1 MENKDNKFLK
11 RQREENAIAWAED
24 TRSSGAIAF
33 VTLAENDL
41 IDEVTAS
48 EHADMFLAWE
58 PGVQYQ
64 AGHIRSYNGN
74 LYRCLLAHISQED
87 WTPDQAP
94 SLWKKIGDPTVEYPE
109 WSQPVGAGDAYM
121 KGDKVTF
128 ENKHWVSTVDNN
140 VWQPGV
146 YGWEEVK

>member
-1 MENKDNKFLK
+1 MDNKFLE
-11 RQREENAIAWAED
+11 RQKQENAVAWAEE
-24 TRSSGAIAF
+24 SKNQAAIMFAI
-33 VTLAENDL
+33 LSENDL

-48 EHADMFLAWE
+48 EHTDVFLSWEIGISYKEKNIRRYNDNLYKCLQEHVSQDGWE
-58 PGVQYQ
+58 P
-64 AGHIRSYNGN
+64 
-74 LYRCLLAHISQED
+74 D
-87 WTPDQAP
+87 KTP

-121 KGDKVTF
+121 NGDKVSF
-128 ENKHWVSTVDNN
+128 EDKHWVSTVDNN